1 MAVEK
6 DLFWLNGRLQQL
18 EKVRTALLRHAS
30 HELKTPLASI
40 KEGCAILETEV
51 VGKLSDGQSEVVGLL
66 NTSTERLNLLV
77 VKLLDYNSLLQQAEP
92 NFRALNIEEMI
103 DDCVSEYQLLLAQ
116 NDQLINVEVFPGIN
130 VSSDAELL
138 RRILDNLV
146 SNAIAYATV
155 SSTIVVR
162 VTQNAQF
169 VLLDVLND
177 GNPINANIR
186 AEIFEPFKRGGD
198 KRNDKVMGA
207 GLGLSIV
214 ADCARLL
221 NGDVTIVDVNEAA
234 VCFRVRLPRS
244 V

>member
-1 MAVEK
+1 
-6 DLFWLNGRLQQL
+6 
-18 EKVRTALLRHAS
+18 
-30 HELKTPLASI
+30 
-40 KEGCAILETEV
+40 
-51 VGKLSDGQSEVVGLL
+51 
-66 NTSTERLNLLV
+66 V

-92 NFRALNIEEMI
+92 SFRAINIEEVI

-116 NDQLINVEVFPGIN
+116 NEQLIKVEVEAG
-130 VSSDAELL
+130 VSVYSDTELL

-155 SSTIVVR
+155 SSIIVVR
-162 VTQNAQF
+162 VTQNNQF
-169 VLLDVLND
+169 VMLDVLND
-177 GNPINANIR
+177 GNPIDIKTR

-221 NGDVTIVDVNEAA
+221 NGDVSIIDVEEAA
-234 VCFRVRLPRS
+234 VCFRVRLLRS